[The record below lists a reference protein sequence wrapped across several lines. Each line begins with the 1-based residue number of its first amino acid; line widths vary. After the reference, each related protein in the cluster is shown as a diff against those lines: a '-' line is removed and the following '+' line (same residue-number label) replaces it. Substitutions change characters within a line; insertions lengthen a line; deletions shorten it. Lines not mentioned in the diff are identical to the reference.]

1 MLSRLP
7 EFPLRPLGPASEAFL
22 ERGAPT
28 YRAAAELV
36 WRLPYGRGARRD
48 DLAVLADRRGTCS
61 TKHALLAR
69 LAREHSVGVAL
80 VLAIYMMDEQNTPGV
95 GSVLMSH
102 GLTTL
107 PEAHCMLR
115 WEGAYVDLT
124 RSRMP
129 ELTGPWLSETVI
141 EPEDIV
147 EHKVGVHRRF
157 LAQWMVANLPGWR
170 LESLWRA
177 REACIAGLAG
187 G

>member
-22 ERGAPT
+22 ERGVPT

-80 VLAIYMMDEQNTPGV
+80 VMAIYMMDEQNTPGV
-95 GSVLMSH
+95 GSVLTSH

-115 WEGAYVDLT
+115 WEGAHVDLT

-129 ELTGPWLSETVI
+129 ALTGPWLSETVI

-177 REACIAGLAG
+177 REACIAALAG